1 VDIERGFTSTLPG
14 ESGVCRQSK
23 EDGMGATKVVR
34 HTTVRALAPCLV
46 IAALALLA
54 PGSSLAAP
62 PAYSLL
68 GVWKSGYLAAN
79 GKREAANGTQTVT
92 QMNMQTGVFSGYSE
106 VSGVHFTLTG
116 TESGK
121 SLEFVQSEG
130 GYAAH
135 DKVPA
140 LSILPNG
147 HVGGNGSFEAG
158 NFWIEVQSKATSGA
172 TTEESAPEGKPAAFV
187 SVLCN
192 IFPSAPSTSTCTA
205 DVGDL
210 STENHKTPTGT
221 VTFSTTTGTL
231 LGTTCQLALT
241 VGLGNVASCTVGFQ
255 PAPETQQGAPLPV
268 IAHYSG
274 DANFAAAEG
283 STSPQGASPGILT
296 SSVGNTS
303 GFFNVPMVN
312 PNYSAVTGTVTVSLA
327 GAAGSAALGHSAS
340 ALATGRFS
348 LGRFGVKTLRL
359 KLSHAGLAKLRAK
372 HRLKVLLSVSTLDA
386 GKRVARHSTIT
397 LHLAK
402 H

>member
-1 VDIERGFTSTLPG
+1 MR
-14 ESGVCRQSK
+14 
-23 EDGMGATKVVR
+23 ATKVVR
-34 HTTVRALAPCLV
+34 NRAAGALAACM
-46 IAALALLA
+46 ALMAITLLA
-54 PGSSLAAP
+54 PAASLAAP

-68 GVWKSGYLAAN
+68 GTWKSGYLAAN
-79 GKREAANGTQTVT
+79 GSRLPANGTQTVT
-92 QMNMQTGVFSGYSE
+92 QMDMQTGVFSGTSVVE
-106 VSGVHFTLTG
+106 GTHFALSGK
-116 TESGK
+116 ESGK

-158 NFWIEVQSKATSGA
+158 KFWIEVQSKASSPSAEKPTP
-172 TTEESAPEGKPAAFV
+172 EETAPEGKPAAFV

-210 STENHKTPTGT
+210 SSENHKTPTGT
-221 VTFSTTTGTL
+221 VTFSTTSGTL

-241 VGLGNVASCTVGFQ
+241 VGLGNIASCTVGFQ

-274 DANFAAAEG
+274 DSNFAAAEG
-283 STSPQGASPGILT
+283 GTSLQAASPGIVT

-327 GAAGSAALGHSAS
+327 GAAGSATLGHVAS
-340 ALATGRFS
+340 SLAVGHFS
-348 LGRFGVKTLRL
+348 LGRLGSRTVRL
-359 KLSHAGLAKLRAK
+359 KLSHAGLLKLRAK
-372 HRLKVLLSVSTLDA
+372 KKLKVLLSVNTLDA
-386 GKRVARHSTIT
+386 GKHVSRHSKIT
-397 LHLAK
+397 LRLAK